1 MLRPGII
8 FKRRVE
14 QVRQQETDHTND
26 LGEPNKTAP
35 KGHPL
40 ENLPVI
46 SGDSPNAL
54 PPLPGENAEEDEETR
69 NAMASLL
76 AHRKKRRRRNIVIGI
91 VAACAVLGVLV
102 WTVTSQ
108 QTASSPEE
116 PALQTTPVMRGEF
129 KDEVKAS
136 GNVQPMSSVVVT
148 SEGDY
153 VEAGTTLLTIRNDS
167 LDKAVREADI
177 QLRSAKTQLSSAKEN
192 YNTAYKAYYAD
203 QTDLATVNS
212 AADAVDSAQL
222 ALETA
227 QSAYDDAVAT
237 ADKRTV
243 TAPASG
249 TIVVMNA
256 VEGAA
261 VGSGAGAGAAATV
274 SSGASGALITIGDLS
289 QMTVSVQVNE
299 MDISKVSV
307 GQAARATFSALPN
320 VELDATVTRIATV
333 SSADASS
340 AMSGYGGSVVT
351 YAVDLLI
358 PNPDP
363 SLKPGMTAS
372 VTISSTDIPDA
383 LMLPLSA
390 VDGEGDQAM
399 VSVVTGQ
406 DDSGFPTTEAR
417 HVTVLASNGTMAAVE
432 GDIAEGDE
440 VVIGVM
446 QGGAET
452 DADTMTG
459 EASSSSSAA

>member
-1 MLRPGII
+1 MS
-8 FKRRVE
+8 
-14 QVRQQETDHTND
+14 QETDHTND
-26 LGEPNKTAP
+26 LGEPDKTAP

-91 VAACAVLGVLV
+91 VAACAVLAVLV

-108 QTASSPEE
+108 QSANVPEG
-116 PALQTTPVMRGEF
+116 PTLQTTPVMRGEF
-129 KDEVKAS
+129 TDQVKAS
-136 GNVQPMSSVVVT
+136 GNVQPVSSVVVT
-148 SEGDY
+148 PEVDGIISEVFVSEGDY

>member
-1 MLRPGII
+1 MS
-8 FKRRVE
+8 
-14 QVRQQETDHTND
+14 QETDHTND
-26 LGEPNKTAP
+26 LGEPDKTAP

-91 VAACAVLGVLV
+91 VAACAVLAVLV

-108 QTASSPEE
+108 QSANVPEG
-116 PALQTTPVMRGEF
+116 PTLQTTPVMRGEF
-129 KDEVKAS
+129 TDQVKAS
-136 GNVQPMSSVVVT
+136 GNVQPVSSVVVT
-148 SEGDY
+148 PEVDGIISEVFVSEGDY

-340 AMSGYGGSVVT
+340 ALSGYGGNVVT

>member
-1 MLRPGII
+1 MS
-8 FKRRVE
+8 
-14 QVRQQETDHTND
+14 QETDHTND
-26 LGEPNKTAP
+26 LGEPDKTAP
-35 KGHPL
+35 RGHPL

-148 SEGDY
+148 PEVDGIISEVFVSEGDY

>member
-1 MLRPGII
+1 MS
-8 FKRRVE
+8 
-14 QVRQQETDHTND
+14 QETDRTTD
-26 LGEPNKTAP
+26 SGEPDKTKPAA
-35 KGHPL
+35 HPL
-40 ENLPVI
+40 DSLPVI
-46 SGDSPNAL
+46 SGDSPSAS
-54 PPLPGENAEEDEETR
+54 PSLPGETAEEDEDTR

-129 KDEVKAS
+129 TDQVKAS
-136 GNVQPMSSVVVT
+136 GNVQPVSSVVVT
-148 SEGDY
+148 PEVDGIISEVFVSEGDY

-340 AMSGYGGSVVT
+340 ALSGYGGNVVT

>member
-1 MLRPGII
+1 MS
-8 FKRRVE
+8 
-14 QVRQQETDHTND
+14 QETDRTTD
-26 LGEPNKTAP
+26 SGKPDKTTPAA
-35 KGHPL
+35 HPL
-40 ENLPVI
+40 DSLPVI
-46 SGDSPNAL
+46 SGDSPNTL
-54 PPLPGENAEEDEETR
+54 PSLPGESAEEDEDTR
-69 NAMASLL
+69 DAMASLL
-76 AHRKKRRRRNIVIGI
+76 AHRKKRRRRNIIVGI
-91 VAACAVLGVLV
+91 VAACAVVAVLV

-108 QTASSPEE
+108 QSANAPEE
-116 PALQTTPVMRGEF
+116 PSLQTTPVMRGKF
-129 KDEVKAS
+129 TDQVKAS
-136 GNVQPMSSVVVT
+136 GNVQPVSSVVVT
-148 SEGDY
+148 PEVDGIISEVFVSEGDY
-153 VEAGTTLLTIRNDS
+153 VEEGTTLLAIRNDS
-167 LDKAVREADI
+167 LDKALREANI
-177 QLRSAKTQLSSAKEN
+177 QLQSAKTQLSSAKEN

-274 SSGASGALITIGDLS
+274 SSGASGSLITIGDLS

-333 SSADASS
+333 SSSDASS
-340 AMSGYGGSVVT
+340 AVSAYGGSVVT

-363 SLKPGMTAS
+363 ALKPGMTAS

-390 VDGEGDQAM
+390 VNGEGDQAT

-406 DDSGFPTTEAR
+406 DETGFPTTEER
-417 HVTVLASNGTMAAVE
+417 HVTVLANNGTMAAVE
-432 GDIAEGDE
+432 GDVAEGDE
-440 VVIGVM
+440 VVIGMM
-446 QGGAET
+446 QGDSGSYDDSAS
-452 DADTMTG
+452 ADTS
-459 EASSSSSAA
+459 ASSAA

>member
-1 MLRPGII
+1 MS
-8 FKRRVE
+8 
-14 QVRQQETDHTND
+14 QETDRTTD
-26 LGEPNKTAP
+26 SGEPDKTTPAA
-35 KGHPL
+35 HPL
-40 ENLPVI
+40 DSLPVI
-46 SGDSPNAL
+46 SGDSPSAS
-54 PPLPGENAEEDEETR
+54 PSLPGETAEEDEETR

-91 VAACAVLGVLV
+91 VAACAVLAILA

-108 QTASSPEE
+108 QTTDSPEE

-136 GNVQPMSSVVVT
+136 GNVQPVSSVVVT
-148 SEGDY
+148 PEVDGIISEVFVSEGDY

-274 SSGASGALITIGDLS
+274 SSGSLITIGDLS

-340 AMSGYGGSVVT
+340 ALSGYGGNVVT

-399 VSVVTGQ
+399 VGVVTGQ

-459 EASSSSSAA
+459 EASSSSSVA

>member
-1 MLRPGII
+1 MS
-8 FKRRVE
+8 
-14 QVRQQETDHTND
+14 QETDHTND
-26 LGEPNKTAP
+26 LGEPDKTAP

-46 SGDSPNAL
+46 SGDSPSAS
-54 PPLPGENAEEDEETR
+54 PSLPGETAEEDEETR

-129 KDEVKAS
+129 TDQVKAS
-136 GNVQPMSSVVVT
+136 GNVQPVSSVVVT
-148 SEGDY
+148 PEVDGIISEVFVSEGDY

-340 AMSGYGGSVVT
+340 AMSGYGGNVVT

-446 QGGAET
+446 QGDAET

>member
-1 MLRPGII
+1 MS
-8 FKRRVE
+8 
-14 QVRQQETDHTND
+14 QETDRTTD
-26 LGEPNKTAP
+26 SGEPDKTKPAA
-35 KGHPL
+35 HPL
-40 ENLPVI
+40 DSLPVI
-46 SGDSPNAL
+46 SGDSPSAS
-54 PPLPGENAEEDEETR
+54 PSLPGETAEEDEETR
-69 NAMASLL
+69 SAMASLL

-91 VAACAVLGVLV
+91 VAACAVLGILA

-108 QTASSPEE
+108 QAADSPEE

-136 GNVQPMSSVVVT
+136 GNVQPVSSVVVT
-148 SEGDY
+148 PEVDGIISEVFVSEGDY
-153 VEAGTTLLTIRNDS
+153 VEAGSTLLTIRNDS

-192 YNTAYKAYYAD
+192 YTTAYNAYYAN

-227 QSAYDDAVAT
+227 QSAYNDAVAT

-261 VGSGAGAGAAATV
+261 VGSGAGAGAAATATTAV
-274 SSGASGALITIGDLS
+274 GSSGSLITIGDLS

-340 AMSGYGGSVVT
+340 ALSGYGGNVVT

-406 DDSGFPTTEAR
+406 DDAGFPTTEAR

-452 DADTMTG
+452 GADTMTG

>member
-1 MLRPGII
+1 MS
-8 FKRRVE
+8 
-14 QVRQQETDHTND
+14 QETDRTTD
-26 LGEPNKTAP
+26 SGEPDKTKPAA
-35 KGHPL
+35 HPL
-40 ENLPVI
+40 DSLPVI
-46 SGDSPNAL
+46 SGDSPSAS
-54 PPLPGENAEEDEETR
+54 PSLPGETAEEDEETR

-148 SEGDY
+148 PEVDGIISEVFVSEGDY

-340 AMSGYGGSVVT
+340 AMSGYGGNVVT

>member
-1 MLRPGII
+1 MS
-8 FKRRVE
+8 
-14 QVRQQETDHTND
+14 QETDHTND
-26 LGEPNKTAP
+26 LGEPDKTTP
-35 KGHPL
+35 KTHPL
-40 ENLPVI
+40 DSLPVI
-46 SGDSPNAL
+46 SGDSPNTL
-54 PPLPGENAEEDEETR
+54 PSLPGESAEEDEDTR
-69 NAMASLL
+69 DAMASLL
-76 AHRKKRRRRNIVIGI
+76 AHRKKRRRRNIIVGI
-91 VAACAVLGVLV
+91 VAACAVVAVLV

-108 QTASSPEE
+108 QSANAPEE
-116 PALQTTPVMRGEF
+116 PSLQTTPVMRGKF
-129 KDEVKAS
+129 TDQVKAS
-136 GNVQPMSSVVVT
+136 GNVQPVSSVVVT
-148 SEGDY
+148 PEVDGIISEVFVSEGDY
-153 VEAGTTLLTIRNDS
+153 VEEGTTLLAIRNDS
-167 LDKAVREADI
+167 LDKALREANI
-177 QLRSAKTQLSSAKEN
+177 QLQSAKTQLSSAKEN

-274 SSGASGALITIGDLS
+274 SSGASGSLITIGDLS

-333 SSADASS
+333 SSSDASS
-340 AMSGYGGSVVT
+340 AVSAYGGSVVT

-363 SLKPGMTAS
+363 ALKPGMTAS

-390 VDGEGDQAM
+390 VNGEGDQAT

-406 DDSGFPTTEAR
+406 DETGFPTTEER
-417 HVTVLASNGTMAAVE
+417 HVTVLANNGTMAAVE
-432 GDIAEGDE
+432 GDVAEGDE
-440 VVIGVM
+440 VVIGMM
-446 QGGAET
+446 QGDSGSYDDSAS
-452 DADTMTG
+452 ADTS
-459 EASSSSSAA
+459 ASSAA

>member
-1 MLRPGII
+1 MS
-8 FKRRVE
+8 
-14 QVRQQETDHTND
+14 QETDHTND
-26 LGEPNKTAP
+26 LGEPDKTTP
-35 KGHPL
+35 KTHPL
-40 ENLPVI
+40 DSLPVI
-46 SGDSPNAL
+46 SGDSPNTL
-54 PPLPGENAEEDEETR
+54 PSLPGESAEEDEDTR
-69 NAMASLL
+69 DAMASLL
-76 AHRKKRRRRNIVIGI
+76 AHRKKRRRRNIIVGI
-91 VAACAVLGVLV
+91 VAACAVVAVLV

-108 QTASSPEE
+108 QSANAPEE
-116 PALQTTPVMRGEF
+116 PSLQTTPVMRGKF
-129 KDEVKAS
+129 TDEVKAS
-136 GNVQPMSSVVVT
+136 GNVQPMNSVVVT
-148 SEGDY
+148 PEVDGIISEVFVSEGDY

-177 QLRSAKTQLSSAKEN
+177 QLRSARTQLSSAKEN
-192 YNTAYKAYYAD
+192 YATAYNAYYAD
-203 QTDLATVNS
+203 QADLATVNS

-274 SSGASGALITIGDLS
+274 SSGASGSLITIGDLS

-333 SSADASS
+333 SSSDAQG
-340 AMSGYGGSVVT
+340 AIPGYGGSVVT

-363 SLKPGMTAS
+363 ALKPGMTAS

-390 VDGEGDQAM
+390 VNGEGDQAT

-406 DDSGFPTTEAR
+406 DETGFPTTEER
-417 HVTVLASNGTMAAVE
+417 HVTVLANNGTMAAVE
-432 GDIAEGDE
+432 GDVAEGDE
-440 VVIGVM
+440 VVIGMM
-446 QGGAET
+446 QGDSGSYDDSAS
-452 DADTMTG
+452 ADTS
-459 EASSSSSAA
+459 ASSAA

>member
-1 MLRPGII
+1 MS
-8 FKRRVE
+8 
-14 QVRQQETDHTND
+14 QETDHTND
-26 LGEPNKTAP
+26 LGEPDKTAP

-148 SEGDY
+148 PEVDGIISEVFVSEGDY

-340 AMSGYGGSVVT
+340 ALSGYGGNVVT

>member
-1 MLRPGII
+1 MS
-8 FKRRVE
+8 
-14 QVRQQETDHTND
+14 QETDHTND
-26 LGEPNKTAP
+26 LGEPDKTTP
-35 KGHPL
+35 KTHPL
-40 ENLPVI
+40 DSLPVI
-46 SGDSPNAL
+46 SGDSPNTL
-54 PPLPGENAEEDEETR
+54 PSLPGESAEEDEDTR
-69 NAMASLL
+69 DAMASLL
-76 AHRKKRRRRNIVIGI
+76 AHRKKRRRRNIIVGI
-91 VAACAVLGVLV
+91 VAACAVVAVLV

-108 QTASSPEE
+108 QSANAPEE
-116 PALQTTPVMRGEF
+116 PSLQTTPVMRGKF
-129 KDEVKAS
+129 TDEVKAS
-136 GNVQPMSSVVVT
+136 GNVQPMNSVVVT
-148 SEGDY
+148 PEVDGIISEVFVSEGDY

-177 QLRSAKTQLSSAKEN
+177 QLRSARTQLSSAKEN
-192 YNTAYKAYYAD
+192 YATAYNAYYAD
-203 QTDLATVNS
+203 QADLATVNS

-274 SSGASGALITIGDLS
+274 SSGASGSLITIGDLS

-333 SSADASS
+333 SSSDAQG
-340 AMSGYGGSVVT
+340 AIPGYGGSVVT

-363 SLKPGMTAS
+363 ALKPGMTAS

-390 VDGEGDQAM
+390 VNGEGDQAT

-406 DDSGFPTTEAR
+406 DETGFPTTEER
-417 HVTVLASNGTMAAVE
+417 HVTVLANNGTMAAVE
-432 GDIAEGDE
+432 GDVAEGDE
-440 VVIGVM
+440 VVIGMM
-446 QGGAET
+446 QGDSGSY
-452 DADTMTG
+452 DD
-459 EASSSSSAA
+459 SA

>member
-1 MLRPGII
+1 MS
-8 FKRRVE
+8 
-14 QVRQQETDHTND
+14 QETDHTND
-26 LGEPNKTAP
+26 LGEPDKTAP

-76 AHRKKRRRRNIVIGI
+76 AHRKKRRRRNVIIG
-91 VAACAVLGVLV
+91 VVTACAVLAVLV

-108 QTASSPEE
+108 QSANTPEG
-116 PALQTTPVMRGEF
+116 PTLQTTPVMRGEF
-129 KDEVKAS
+129 TDQVKAS
-136 GNVQPMSSVVVT
+136 GNVQPVSSVVVT
-148 SEGDY
+148 PEVDGIISEVFVSEGDY

>member
-1 MLRPGII
+1 MS
-8 FKRRVE
+8 
-14 QVRQQETDHTND
+14 QETDHTND
-26 LGEPNKTAP
+26 LGEPDKTAP

-76 AHRKKRRRRNIVIGI
+76 AHRKKRRRRNVIIG
-91 VAACAVLGVLV
+91 VVTACAVLAVLV

-108 QTASSPEE
+108 QSANVPEG
-116 PALQTTPVMRGEF
+116 PTLQTTPVMRGEF
-129 KDEVKAS
+129 TDQVKAS
-136 GNVQPMSSVVVT
+136 GNVQPVSSVVVT
-148 SEGDY
+148 PEVDGIISEVFVSEGDY

-340 AMSGYGGSVVT
+340 ALSGYGGNVVT

-446 QGGAET
+446 QGDAET

>member
-1 MLRPGII
+1 MS
-8 FKRRVE
+8 
-14 QVRQQETDHTND
+14 QETDHTND
-26 LGEPNKTAP
+26 LGEPDKTAP

-129 KDEVKAS
+129 TDQVKAS
-136 GNVQPMSSVVVT
+136 GNVQPVSSVVVT
-148 SEGDY
+148 PEVDGIISEVFVSEGDY

-340 AMSGYGGSVVT
+340 AMSGYGGNVVT

>member
-1 MLRPGII
+1 MS
-8 FKRRVE
+8 
-14 QVRQQETDHTND
+14 QETDHTND
-26 LGEPNKTAP
+26 LGEPDKTAP

-148 SEGDY
+148 PEVDGIISEVFVSEGDY

-446 QGGAET
+446 QGDAET

>member
-1 MLRPGII
+1 MS
-8 FKRRVE
+8 
-14 QVRQQETDHTND
+14 QETDRTTD
-26 LGEPNKTAP
+26 SGKPDKTTPAA
-35 KGHPL
+35 HPL
-40 ENLPVI
+40 DSLPVI
-46 SGDSPNAL
+46 SGDSPSAS
-54 PPLPGENAEEDEETR
+54 PSLPGETAEEDEETR

-148 SEGDY
+148 PEVDGIISEVFVSEGDY

-340 AMSGYGGSVVT
+340 ALSGYGGNVVT

-446 QGGAET
+446 QGDAET

>member
-1 MLRPGII
+1 MS
-8 FKRRVE
+8 
-14 QVRQQETDHTND
+14 QETDHTND
-26 LGEPNKTAP
+26 LGEPDKTAP

-46 SGDSPNAL
+46 SGDSPSAL
-54 PPLPGENAEEDEETR
+54 PPLPGESAEEDEDTR

-76 AHRKKRRRRNIVIGI
+76 AHRKKRRRRNVIIG
-91 VAACAVLGVLV
+91 VVTACAVLAVLV

-108 QTASSPEE
+108 QSANTPEG
-116 PALQTTPVMRGEF
+116 PTLQTTPVMRGEF
-129 KDEVKAS
+129 TDQVKAS
-136 GNVQPMSSVVVT
+136 GNVQPVSSVVVT
-148 SEGDY
+148 PEVDGIISEVFVSEGDY

-340 AMSGYGGSVVT
+340 AMSGYGGNVVT

>member
-1 MLRPGII
+1 MS
-8 FKRRVE
+8 
-14 QVRQQETDHTND
+14 QETDHTND

-148 SEGDY
+148 PEVDGIISEVFVSEGDY

>member
-1 MLRPGII
+1 MS
-8 FKRRVE
+8 
-14 QVRQQETDHTND
+14 QETDHTND
-26 LGEPNKTAP
+26 LGEPDKTTP
-35 KGHPL
+35 KTHPL
-40 ENLPVI
+40 DSLPVI
-46 SGDSPNAL
+46 SGDSPNTL
-54 PPLPGENAEEDEETR
+54 PSLPGESAEEDEDTR
-69 NAMASLL
+69 DAMASLL
-76 AHRKKRRRRNIVIGI
+76 AHRKKRRRRNIIVGI
-91 VAACAVLGVLV
+91 VAACAVVAVLV

-108 QTASSPEE
+108 QSANAPEE
-116 PALQTTPVMRGEF
+116 PSLQTTPVMRGKF
-129 KDEVKAS
+129 TDEVKAS
-136 GNVQPMSSVVVT
+136 GNVQPMNSVVVT
-148 SEGDY
+148 PEVDGIISEVFVSEGDY

-177 QLRSAKTQLSSAKEN
+177 QLRSARTQLSSAKEN
-192 YNTAYKAYYAD
+192 YATAYNAYYAD

-274 SSGASGALITIGDLS
+274 SSGASGSLITIGDLS

-333 SSADASS
+333 SSSDAQG
-340 AMSGYGGSVVT
+340 AIPGYGGSVVT

-363 SLKPGMTAS
+363 ALKPGMTAS

-390 VDGEGDQAM
+390 VNGEGDQAT

-406 DDSGFPTTEAR
+406 DETGFPTTEER
-417 HVTVLASNGTMAAVE
+417 HVTVLANNGTMAAVE
-432 GDIAEGDE
+432 GDVAEGDE
-440 VVIGVM
+440 VVIGMM
-446 QGGAET
+446 QGDSGSYDDSAS
-452 DADTMTG
+452 ADTS
-459 EASSSSSAA
+459 ASSAA

>member
-1 MLRPGII
+1 MS
-8 FKRRVE
+8 
-14 QVRQQETDHTND
+14 QETDRTTD
-26 LGEPNKTAP
+26 SGKPDKTTPAA
-35 KGHPL
+35 HPL
-40 ENLPVI
+40 DSLPVI
-46 SGDSPNAL
+46 SGDSPSAS
-54 PPLPGENAEEDEETR
+54 PSLPGESAEEDEDTR
-69 NAMASLL
+69 DAMASLL
-76 AHRKKRRRRNIVIGI
+76 AHRKKRRRRNIIVGI
-91 VAACAVLGVLV
+91 VAACAVVAVLV

-108 QTASSPEE
+108 QSANAPEE
-116 PALQTTPVMRGEF
+116 PSLQTTPVMRGKF
-129 KDEVKAS
+129 TDEVKAS
-136 GNVQPMSSVVVT
+136 GNVQPMNSVVVT
-148 SEGDY
+148 PEVDGIISEVFVSEGDY
-153 VEAGTTLLTIRNDS
+153 VEEGTTLLAIRNDS
-167 LDKAVREADI
+167 LDKALREANI
-177 QLRSAKTQLSSAKEN
+177 QLQSAKTQLSSAKEN
-192 YNTAYKAYYAD
+192 YATAYNAYYAD

-249 TIVVMNA
+249 TIVVVNA

-274 SSGASGALITIGDLS
+274 SSGASGSLITIGDLS

-333 SSADASS
+333 SSSDAQG
-340 AMSGYGGSVVT
+340 AIPGYGGSVVT

-363 SLKPGMTAS
+363 ALKPGMTAS

-390 VDGEGDQAM
+390 VNGEGDQAT

-406 DDSGFPTTEAR
+406 DETGFPTTEER
-417 HVTVLASNGTMAAVE
+417 HVTVLANNGTMAAVE
-432 GDIAEGDE
+432 GDVAEGDE
-440 VVIGVM
+440 VVIGMM
-446 QGGAET
+446 QGDSGSYDDSAS
-452 DADTMTG
+452 ADTS
-459 EASSSSSAA
+459 ASSAA

>member
-1 MLRPGII
+1 MS
-8 FKRRVE
+8 
-14 QVRQQETDHTND
+14 QETDRTTD
-26 LGEPNKTAP
+26 SGEPDKTKPAA
-35 KGHPL
+35 HPL
-40 ENLPVI
+40 DSLPVI

-148 SEGDY
+148 PEVDGIISEVFVSEGDY

>member
-1 MLRPGII
+1 MS
-8 FKRRVE
+8 
-14 QVRQQETDHTND
+14 QETDHTND
-26 LGEPNKTAP
+26 LGEPDKTAP

-46 SGDSPNAL
+46 SGDSPSAL
-54 PPLPGENAEEDEETR
+54 PPLPGESAEEDEDTR

-76 AHRKKRRRRNIVIGI
+76 AHRKKRRRRNVIIG
-91 VAACAVLGVLV
+91 VVTACAVLAVLV

-108 QTASSPEE
+108 QSANTPEG
-116 PALQTTPVMRGEF
+116 PTLQTTPVMHGEF
-129 KDEVKAS
+129 TDQVKAS

-148 SEGDY
+148 PEVDGIISEVFVSEGDY

-340 AMSGYGGSVVT
+340 ALSGYGGNVVT

-446 QGGAET
+446 QGDAET

>member
-1 MLRPGII
+1 MS
-8 FKRRVE
+8 
-14 QVRQQETDHTND
+14 QETDHTND
-26 LGEPNKTAP
+26 LGEPDKTAP

-148 SEGDY
+148 PEVDGIISEVFVSEGDY

-399 VSVVTGQ
+399 VSVVTWQ

>member
-1 MLRPGII
+1 MS
-8 FKRRVE
+8 
-14 QVRQQETDHTND
+14 QETDHTND
-26 LGEPNKTAP
+26 LGEPDKTAP

-148 SEGDY
+148 PEVDGIISEVFVSEGDY

-340 AMSGYGGSVVT
+340 ALSGYGGNVVT

-446 QGGAET
+446 QGDAET

>member
-1 MLRPGII
+1 MS
-8 FKRRVE
+8 
-14 QVRQQETDHTND
+14 QETDHTND

-46 SGDSPNAL
+46 SGDSPSAL
-54 PPLPGENAEEDEETR
+54 PPLPGESAEEDEDTR

-148 SEGDY
+148 PEVDGIISEVFVSEGDY

>member
-1 MLRPGII
+1 MS
-8 FKRRVE
+8 
-14 QVRQQETDHTND
+14 QETDHTND
-26 LGEPNKTAP
+26 LGEPDKTAP

-46 SGDSPNAL
+46 SGDSPSAL
-54 PPLPGENAEEDEETR
+54 PPLPGESAEEDEDTR

-148 SEGDY
+148 PEVDGIISEVFVSEGDY

-340 AMSGYGGSVVT
+340 ALSGYGGNVVT

>member
-1 MLRPGII
+1 MS
-8 FKRRVE
+8 
-14 QVRQQETDHTND
+14 QETDHTND
-26 LGEPNKTAP
+26 LGEPDKTTP
-35 KGHPL
+35 KTHPL
-40 ENLPVI
+40 DSLPVI
-46 SGDSPNAL
+46 SGDSPNTL
-54 PPLPGENAEEDEETR
+54 PSLPGESAEEDEDTR
-69 NAMASLL
+69 DAMASLL
-76 AHRKKRRRRNIVIGI
+76 AHRKKRRRRNIIVGI
-91 VAACAVLGVLV
+91 VAACAVVAVLV

-108 QTASSPEE
+108 QSANAPEE
-116 PALQTTPVMRGEF
+116 PSLQTTPVMRGKF
-129 KDEVKAS
+129 TDEVKAS
-136 GNVQPMSSVVVT
+136 GNVQPMNSVVVT
-148 SEGDY
+148 PEVDGIISEVFVSEGDY

-177 QLRSAKTQLSSAKEN
+177 QLRSARTQLSSAKEN
-192 YNTAYKAYYAD
+192 YATAYNAYYAD

-274 SSGASGALITIGDLS
+274 SSGASGSLITIGDLS

-333 SSADASS
+333 SSSDAQG
-340 AMSGYGGSVVT
+340 AIPGYGGSVVT

-363 SLKPGMTAS
+363 ALKPGMTAS

-390 VDGEGDQAM
+390 VNGEGDQAT

-406 DDSGFPTTEAR
+406 DETGFPTTEER
-417 HVTVLASNGTMAAVE
+417 HVTVLANNGTMAAVE

-440 VVIGVM
+440 VVIGMM
-446 QGGAET
+446 QGDSGSYDDSAS
-452 DADTMTG
+452 ADTS
-459 EASSSSSAA
+459 ASSAA

>member
-1 MLRPGII
+1 MS
-8 FKRRVE
+8 
-14 QVRQQETDHTND
+14 QETDHTND
-26 LGEPNKTAP
+26 LGEPDKTTP
-35 KGHPL
+35 KTHPL
-40 ENLPVI
+40 DSLPVI
-46 SGDSPNAL
+46 SGDSPNTL
-54 PPLPGENAEEDEETR
+54 PSLPGESAEEDEDTR
-69 NAMASLL
+69 DAMASLL
-76 AHRKKRRRRNIVIGI
+76 AHRKKRRRRNIIVGI
-91 VAACAVLGVLV
+91 VAACAVVAVLV

-108 QTASSPEE
+108 QSANAPEE
-116 PALQTTPVMRGEF
+116 PSLQTTPVMRGKF
-129 KDEVKAS
+129 TDQVKAS
-136 GNVQPMSSVVVT
+136 GNVQPVSSVVVT
-148 SEGDY
+148 PEVDGIISEVFVSEGDY
-153 VEAGTTLLTIRNDS
+153 VEEGTTLLAIRNDS
-167 LDKAVREADI
+167 LDKALREANI
-177 QLRSAKTQLSSAKEN
+177 QLQSAKTQLSSAKEN
-192 YNTAYKAYYAD
+192 YATAYNAYYAD

-274 SSGASGALITIGDLS
+274 SSGASGSLITIGDLS

-333 SSADASS
+333 SSSDAQG
-340 AMSGYGGSVVT
+340 AIPGYGGSVVT

-363 SLKPGMTAS
+363 ALKPGMTAS

-390 VDGEGDQAM
+390 VNGEGDQAT

-406 DDSGFPTTEAR
+406 DETGFPTTEER
-417 HVTVLASNGTMAAVE
+417 HVTVLANNGTMAAVE
-432 GDIAEGDE
+432 GDVAEGDE
-440 VVIGVM
+440 VVIGMM
-446 QGGAET
+446 QGDSGSYDDSAS
-452 DADTMTG
+452 ADTS
-459 EASSSSSAA
+459 ASSAA

>member
-1 MLRPGII
+1 MS
-8 FKRRVE
+8 
-14 QVRQQETDHTND
+14 QETDHTND
-26 LGEPNKTAP
+26 LGEPDKTAP

-46 SGDSPNAL
+46 SGDSPSAL
-54 PPLPGENAEEDEETR
+54 PPLPGESAEEDEDTR

-148 SEGDY
+148 PEVDGIISEVFVSEGDY

>member
-1 MLRPGII
+1 MS
-8 FKRRVE
+8 
-14 QVRQQETDHTND
+14 QETDHTND
-26 LGEPNKTAP
+26 LGEPDKTTP
-35 KGHPL
+35 KTHPL
-40 ENLPVI
+40 DSLPVI
-46 SGDSPNAL
+46 SGDSPNTL
-54 PPLPGENAEEDEETR
+54 PSLPGESAEEDEDTR
-69 NAMASLL
+69 DAMASLL
-76 AHRKKRRRRNIVIGI
+76 AHRKKRRRRNIIVGI
-91 VAACAVLGVLV
+91 VAACAVVAVLV

-108 QTASSPEE
+108 QSANAPEE
-116 PALQTTPVMRGEF
+116 PSLQTTPVMRGKF
-129 KDEVKAS
+129 TDEVKAS
-136 GNVQPMSSVVVT
+136 GNVQPMNSVVVT
-148 SEGDY
+148 PEVDGIISEVFVSEGDY
-153 VEAGTTLLTIRNDS
+153 VEEGTTLLAIRNDS
-167 LDKAVREADI
+167 LDKALREANI
-177 QLRSAKTQLSSAKEN
+177 QLQSAKTQLSSAKEN
-192 YNTAYKAYYAD
+192 YATAYNAYYAD

-274 SSGASGALITIGDLS
+274 SSGASGSLITSGDLS

-333 SSADASS
+333 SSSDAQG
-340 AMSGYGGSVVT
+340 AIPGYGGSVVT

-363 SLKPGMTAS
+363 ALKPGMTAS

-390 VDGEGDQAM
+390 VNGEGDQAT

-406 DDSGFPTTEAR
+406 DETGFPTTEER
-417 HVTVLASNGTMAAVE
+417 HVTVLANNGTMAAVE
-432 GDIAEGDE
+432 GDVAEGDE
-440 VVIGVM
+440 VVIGMM
-446 QGGAET
+446 QGDSGSYDDSAS
-452 DADTMTG
+452 ADTS
-459 EASSSSSAA
+459 ASSAA

>member
-1 MLRPGII
+1 M
-8 FKRRVE
+8 
-14 QVRQQETDHTND
+14 
-26 LGEPNKTAP
+26 
-35 KGHPL
+35 
-40 ENLPVI
+40 
-46 SGDSPNAL
+46 
-54 PPLPGENAEEDEETR
+54 
-69 NAMASLL
+69 
-76 AHRKKRRRRNIVIGI
+76 
-91 VAACAVLGVLV
+91 
-102 WTVTSQ
+102 TSQ
-108 QTASSPEE
+108 QSANVPEG
-116 PALQTTPVMRGEF
+116 PTLQTTPVMRGEF
-129 KDEVKAS
+129 TDQVKAS
-136 GNVQPMSSVVVT
+136 GNVQPVSSVVVT
-148 SEGDY
+148 PEVDGIISEVFVSEGDY

-307 GQAARATFSALPN
+307 GQAARATFSISKVSVGQAARATFSALPN

-452 DADTMTG
+452 GADTMTG